1 MRSDFLALHRRHFY
15 LAALALATACGRPGA
30 TVPAGPFAAVPR
42 ESLAALAA
50 RTVPAEREVLRI
62 RWRSDDGRIALAGQG
77 AVRVAPPDSLRVDVA
92 VRLGVG
98 RATLILAGEHVA
110 AEPREIVEQVLPDRF
125 ALWAALGVIR
135 VPEGVDAVARLEDG
149 ARTLWRAS
157 AEGGRTTTFEL
168 RGDTLVGVTRE
179 VDGRSVARLRLKRGP
194 DGRVAKA
201 QVTDLRRGARFEVE
215 ITGSAPSE
223 AFPSEIWRLRP

>member
-1 MRSDFLALHRRHFY
+1 VRR
-15 LAALALATACGRPGA
+15 
-30 TVPAGPFAAVPR
+30 
-42 ESLAALAA
+42 EI
-50 RTVPAEREVLRI
+50 LRI
-62 RWRSDDGRIALAGQG
+62 RWRSDDGRIALSGQG
-77 AVRVAPPDSLRVDVA
+77 AVRVAPPDSMRVDVA

-98 RATLILAGEHVA
+98 RATLILAGEGVA

-135 VPEGVDAVARLEDG
+135 MPDGADTVGRLEDG
-149 ARTLWRAS
+149 ARTLWRAAAS
-157 AEGGRTTTFEL
+157 DGRTTTFEL

-179 VDGRSVARLRLKRGP
+179 VDGRGVARLWLTRGA
-194 DGRVAKA
+194 DGRVARA
-201 QVTDLRRGARFEVE
+201 QVTDLQRGARFEVQ